1 MSVVRGSG
9 PFMGWVGP
17 GNTWRGLGFERWG
30 RCLTL
35 LVTIK
40 LGLMKLV
47 SVNFVN
53 VSERK

>member
-1 MSVVRGSG
+1 MSVVRGLG